1 MLNFKNPSYETLADK
16 EWLVTNGIGGYASS
30 TISGANSRRYH
41 GLLVASFNPPTD
53 RRVLVSKVE
62 ENVIVNQNYIS
73 ISTNSYP
80 GVIHPQGYKMLES
93 FERKPLPR
101 ATFNA
106 DDFKIVKTIF
116 MVNGSN
122 TTVIEY
128 ENEGGNPI
136 RLELNPLF
144 VYRDYHSTFHEN
156 DYFDFYTEKLEER
169 RLKIFAHYGAEPFYM
184 DFSKGNFQSQPAWF
198 KNFEYDKE
206 KARGLDFEEDAKS
219 IGKIMV
225 GLAAGEK
232 AYLIFTTNPEI
243 LKQSPIELKNK
254 ELARLQNLEPEIKD
268 EFLRD
273 LTVAGNQFLV
283 RRKSTNSYSL
293 IAGYHWFTDWGRD
306 TMIAMRGLTI
316 AAGKQEES
324 KSILRTFLK
333 SLDRGMLPNRFP
345 DQGEAPEYNTFDATM
360 WLFVILFEYFEQF
373 GDLEFIK
380 EVFPSLTEILEAH
393 INGTRYNIHATPEGL
408 LFGGEGLVQ
417 LTWMDA
423 KVGDYVVTPR
433 QGCPVEIN
441 ALWYNALEIYALF
454 ANEIGY
460 SGKTYVDLAEKAKD
474 SFRKFFIN
482 DKGYLNDVV
491 LPDGYVDDSIR
502 PNQIYAISLP
512 FNLLTNQE
520 AKSVLSIVDQ
530 YLYTDLGLRSLN
542 TEHPDFKP
550 TYGGDQWQRDTAYHQ
565 GTVWAFLWG
574 EYALAYLKTHNYSA
588 KARKEIQSR
597 MAALKH
603 HFYEDNCLHGISEI
617 FDGLNPASGRGCV
630 QQAWS
635 VGMLM
640 KVLLELQKSKTNVGS
655 TAKKL
660 ENLPH

>member
-1 MLNFKNPSYETLADK
+1 MLNYKNPSYEALADK

-30 TISGANSRRYH
+30 TVSGANSRRYH
-41 GLLVASFNPPTD
+41 GLLVAAFNPPTD

-62 ENVIVNQNYIS
+62 ETVIFNQEYIP
-73 ISTNSYP
+73 ISTNRFP
-80 GVIHPQGYKMLES
+80 GVIHPQGYKLLEN
-93 FERKPLPR
+93 FERKPLPKV
-101 ATFNA
+101 
-106 DDFKIVKTIF
+106 DFWLDRIKIAKTVF
-116 MVNGSN
+116 MVHGSN
-122 TTVIEY
+122 TTVVEY
-128 ENEGGNPI
+128 ENTGNDSI

-144 VYRDYHSTFHEN
+144 VYRDYHGTFHEN
-156 DYFDFYTEKLEER
+156 DYFDFYSEKVEER
-169 RLKIFAHYGAEPFYM
+169 RLKIFAHYGTEPFYM
-184 DFSKGNFQSQPAWF
+184 DFSKGHFQTQSAWF
-198 KNFEYDKE
+198 KNFEYDQE
-206 KARGLDFEEDAKS
+206 RARGLDFQEDAKS

-225 GLAAGEK
+225 DLAAKEK
-232 AYLIFTTNPEI
+232 VYLIFTTDAEI

-254 ELARLQNLEPEIKD
+254 ELARLKNLEPETKD

-273 LTVAGNQFLV
+273 LSVAGNQFLV
-283 RRKSTNSYSL
+283 RRKSTDSYSL

-360 WLFVILFEYFEQF
+360 WLFVVLYEYFEQF
-373 GDLEFIK
+373 GDLAFI
-380 EVFPSLTEILEAH
+380 EEIFPSLTEILEAH
-393 INGTRYNIHATPEGL
+393 IKGTRYNIHVTPEGL

-441 ALWYNALEIYALF
+441 ALWYNALQIYAEL
-454 ANEIGY
+454 AEHIGY
-460 SGKTYVDLAEKAKD
+460 SGKTFANLAEKVKKA
-474 SFRKFFIN
+474 FRQFFIN

-512 FNLLTNQE
+512 FNLLTSKE
-520 AKSVLSIVDQ
+520 AESVLNVVKQ
-530 YLYTDLGLRSLN
+530 HLYTDLGLRSLN
-542 TEHPDFKP
+542 PEHPDFKP

-574 EYALAYLKTHNYSA
+574 EYALAYLKTHKYSA
-588 KARKEIQSR
+588 KAQKEIEAK
-597 MAALKH
+597 MAALKQ

-617 FDGLNPASGRGCV
+617 FDGLHPASGKGCV

-635 VGMLM
+635 VGMLL
-640 KVLLELQKSKTNVGS
+640 KVLLEMEANVKTEANLDKSISLN
-655 TAKKL
+655 
-660 ENLPH
+660 